1 MPSLLC
7 SKPPTGPL
15 VLSFF
20 KAWAY
25 IALYDMQLNLLPA
38 PCSPW
43 PPTIP
48 CTHLRMLASSISS
61 LLFIQISSWLAFSLS
76 PTLYQGFSGGSDS
89 KESACNA
96 GDPGLMT
103 GSGKSPGEGMA
114 THSSIPAGEFHGQRS
129 MVCYSPRGCKKSDM
143 TEWLTPLLHFKKL

>member
-1 MPSLLC
+1 M
-7 SKPPTGPL
+7 
-15 VLSFF
+15 
-20 KAWAY
+20 
-25 IALYDMQLNLLPA
+25 
-38 PCSPW
+38 
-43 PPTIP
+43 
-48 CTHLRMLASSISS
+48 ASSLPLSQVY
-61 LLFIQISSWLAFSLS
+61 LYTAFSLS

-143 TEWLTPLLHFKKL
+143 TE

>member
-1 MPSLLC
+1 MC

-20 KAWAY
+20 KVWAY
-25 IALYDMQLNLLPA
+25 IALYDMQLNLLPV
-38 PCSPW
+38 PYSPW

-48 CTHLRMLASSISS
+48 CTYLRMLASSISS
-61 LLFIQISSWLAFSLS
+61 LLFIQISSWLAHCLFHKFIYTLLSHWVLHYTRASLVVQTVRIC
-76 PTLYQGFSGGSDS
+76 P
-89 KESACNA
+89 

-129 MVCYSPRGCKKSDM
+129 MVHGVAKSQTWPSD
-143 TEWLTPLLHFKKL
+143 